1 MDRTANRNETAY
13 TNIETAHIN
22 RTNCTKINLKKVSGE
37 TCYRDGPSIRDFQY
51 TLRGNR
57 PVCLDK
63 MAEGSGFS
71 RPQTLCSDNI
81 ADIVRRVVGAFGNL
95 PSNPSDN
102 SGGATM
108 NVKNNA

>member
-1 MDRTANRNETAY
+1 MDRTANRNENTY
-13 TNIETAHIN
+13 TNIKTAHIN
-22 RTNCTKINLKKVSGE
+22 RTNCTKIKVSGE
-37 TCYRDGPSIRDFQY
+37 TCYRDGHSIRDFQY

-57 PVCLDK
+57 TVCLDK

-71 RPQTLCSDNI
+71 RPQTLSSDNI

-102 SGGATM
+102 SGGAIM